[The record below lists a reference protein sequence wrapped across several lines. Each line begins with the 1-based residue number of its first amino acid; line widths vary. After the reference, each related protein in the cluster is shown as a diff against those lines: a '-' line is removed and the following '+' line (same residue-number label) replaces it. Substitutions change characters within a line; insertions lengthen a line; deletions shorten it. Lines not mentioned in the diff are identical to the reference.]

1 MFKFEN
7 NRKSSQAKSATDLTQ
22 TVLTAIK
29 MTKKKNLENIFNFID
44 KGLYFYHTKCSSKE
58 SFKNRS
64 FHCGAVG

>member
-29 MTKKKNLENIFNFID
+29 MTKKK
-44 KGLYFYHTKCSSKE
+44 KPGKYFQFY
-58 SFKNRS
+58 
-64 FHCGAVG
+64 